1 MTEIISRLFA
11 SIAEVTGPHFAVLI
25 VSFLPLA
32 EARLA
37 LPLALGYGLKPATA
51 FLLAFSGSSLAAFSV
66 LPLLKAL
73 LRAALPIR
81 RKLNDAYAKKLSA
94 MRQKADGKREKTSKK
109 KKRADSL
116 SPEGEEKTF
125 KSDSATMLFL
135 LAGFVALPLPM
146 TGVYSGIIIAAL
158 SEMRVFRA
166 ATAIT
171 AGNMIACL
179 LMLLLSMLLAPY
191 INPIITALTVLA
203 IITTAVTLVKVIG
216 IKKK

>member
-1 MTEIISRLFA
+1 
-11 SIAEVTGPHFAVLI
+11 
-25 VSFLPLA
+25 
-32 EARLA
+32 
-37 LPLALGYGLKPATA
+37 
-51 FLLAFSGSSLAAFSV
+51 
-66 LPLLKAL
+66 
-73 LRAALPIR
+73 
-81 RKLNDAYAKKLSA
+81 